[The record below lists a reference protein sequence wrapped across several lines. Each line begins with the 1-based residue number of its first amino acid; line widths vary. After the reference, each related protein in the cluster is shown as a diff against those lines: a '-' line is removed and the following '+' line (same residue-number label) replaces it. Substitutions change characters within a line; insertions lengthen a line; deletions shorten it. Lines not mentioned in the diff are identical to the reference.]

1 MQRGNKGSLSEVLVP
16 LLGGWLFVLAAVYY
30 VFIRN
35 IENMEWFVA
44 QSAAVKVIS
53 LVVLAAPMLAAGSLL
68 TALAMFYVLDYL
80 QSRKQKVMKD
90 E

>member
-44 QSAAVKVIS
+44 QSAAV
-53 LVVLAAPMLAAGSLL
+53 
-68 TALAMFYVLDYL
+68 
-80 QSRKQKVMKD
+80 
-90 E
+90 